1 MELEL
6 KPISREAIPGALERV
21 ERYRLLGEPWQAE
34 SICEDILRIDE
45 RNQDALRGLLLAL
58 TDQFGESAPA
68 ARALEA
74 TAQLESEYD
83 RAYYEGIVH
92 ERAGHANLRRGVQ
105 ECAYVAYECFRRAM
119 RLFERAEQLRQAG
132 NDDAL
137 LRWNT
142 CARMLMRY
150 RELRPRPEEVLE
162 PVMGE

>member
-34 SICEDILRIDE
+34 SICEDILRIDA

-58 TDQFGESAPA
+58 TDQFGESVQTG
-68 ARALEA
+68 RALEA
-74 TAQLESEYD
+74 AAHLDSEYD

-92 ERAGHANLRRGVQ
+92 ERAGHAHLRRRVQ
-105 ECAYVAYECFRRAM
+105 ESAYKAYECFRRAM
-119 RLFERAEQLRQAG
+119 DLFGRAEQLRHPG

-142 CARMLMRY
+142 CARMLMRHK
-150 RELRPRPEEVLE
+150 ELRPRPEEALE
-162 PVMGE
+162 PVISE